1 VILTTLLRPPGAPPE
16 EEAERAVQPDRRV
29 MPRMHERVRRH
40 ERALAV
46 GLVASVL
53 IHILFVRLSP
63 LIIRYLEPGIVYYVP
78 TPIFVPQQGMRVVDV
93 VVVEGPVVEPVQEP
107 EPQPEETPTAAE
119 VEPTPYV
126 SAAERLRPRVG
137 DWRLWLVPPILRRS
151 DLTSAERAA
160 EVRARLYAI
169 LEAYDDS
176 MAAELARELERL
188 DWTIGEEGEEWGI
201 SPGKIHLG
209 GITLPLPLYFGL
221 DPAEARRREG
231 SIDEWNAIQRQAG
244 QGVIDDL
251 FEERVRAIRER
262 RAREEAERAAKPD
275 TTGGN

>member
-1 VILTTLLRPPGAPPE
+1 MILTTLLRPPGAPPE
-16 EEAERAVQPDRRV
+16 DETKRAVGPDRRV
-29 MPRMHERVRRH
+29 MPRVRERVRRH
-40 ERALAV
+40 ERAVAV
-46 GLVASVL
+46 GMIASVL
-53 IHILFVRLSP
+53 LHVLFVRLSP
-63 LIIRYLEPGIVYYVP
+63 LIIRYLEPDIVYYVP
-78 TPIFVPQQGMRVVDV
+78 TPIVMPEQGMRVVDV
-93 VVVEGPVVEPVQEP
+93 VVVEGPVIEPVREP
-107 EPQPEETPTAAE
+107 EPEQTPTVEE

-137 DWRLWLVPPILRRS
+137 DWRLWLVPPIMRRT
-151 DLTSAERAA
+151 DLTEAERLA

-176 MAAELARELERL
+176 LAAELAREIERL

-221 DPAEARRREG
+221 DPAEQRRRQG
-231 SIDEWNAIQRQAG
+231 SIDDWNAIRRQAG
-244 QGVIDDL
+244 QGAINEL
-251 FEERVRAIRER
+251 FDERIRAIRER
-262 RAREEAERAAKPD
+262 KAREEAEQAAKKD

>member
-1 VILTTLLRPPGAPPE
+1 MRPPGAPPE
-16 EEAERAVQPDRRV
+16 EEAKRAVQPDRRV
-29 MPRMHERVRRH
+29 MPEMRERVRRH
-40 ERALAV
+40 ERAVAV
-46 GLVASVL
+46 GLIASVL

-63 LIIRYLEPGIVYYVP
+63 LIIRYLEPDIVYYVP
-78 TPIFVPQQGMRVVDV
+78 TQVVMPEQGMRVVDV
-93 VVVEGPVVEPVQEP
+93 VVVEGPVVEPVLQPEP
-107 EPQPEETPTAAE
+107 EELPTEAE
-119 VEPTPYV
+119 VEPTPFV

-137 DWRLWLVPPILRRS
+137 DWRLWLVPRILRRT
-151 DLTSAERAA
+151 DLTQAERVA

-176 MAAELARELERL
+176 MAAELAREMERL

-221 DPAEARRREG
+221 DPAEARRRQG

-244 QGVIDDL
+244 QGAIDEAFD
-251 FEERVRAIRER
+251 ERIRAIRER
-262 RAREEAERAAKPD
+262 IAREEAARAAKKD

>member
-1 VILTTLLRPPGAPPE
+1 MILTTLLRPPGAPPE
-16 EEAERAVQPDRRV
+16 KEAGRAVGPDRRV
-29 MPRMHERVRRH
+29 MPQMRARVRRH
-40 ERALAV
+40 ERAVAV
-46 GLVASVL
+46 GLIVSVL
-53 IHILFVRLSP
+53 IHVLFVRLSP
-63 LIIRYLEPGIVYYVP
+63 LIIRYLEPNVVYYVP
-78 TPIFVPQQGMRVVDV
+78 TPIVVPEQGMRVIDLVE
-93 VVVEGPVVEPVQEP
+93 VEGPVVEPVPEP
-107 EPQPEETPTAAE
+107 EPQETPTVEE

-137 DWRLWLVPPILRRS
+137 DWRLWLVPPIMRRTN
-151 DLTSAERAA
+151 LTEAERLA

-209 GITLPLPLYFGL
+209 GITLPLPLYLGL
-221 DPAEARRREG
+221 DPAEARRRQG

-244 QGVIDDL
+244 QGAIDDL
-251 FEERVRAIRER
+251 FDERIRAIRER
-262 RAREEAERAAKPD
+262 KAREEAGRAAKKD
-275 TTGGN
+275 TTGAN

>member
-1 VILTTLLRPPGAPPE
+1 MILTTLMRPPGAPPE
-16 EEAERAVQPDRRV
+16 EEAKRAAQPDRRV
-29 MPRMHERVRRH
+29 MPEVRERVRRH
-40 ERALAV
+40 ERAVAV
-46 GLVASVL
+46 GLIASVL

-63 LIIRYLEPGIVYYVP
+63 LIIRYLEPDIVFYVP
-78 TPIFVPQQGMRVVDV
+78 TPVVMPEQGMRVVDV
-93 VVVEGPVVEPVQEP
+93 VVVEGPVVEPVLQPEP
-107 EPQPEETPTAAE
+107 EELPTEAE
-119 VEPTPYV
+119 VEPTPFV

-137 DWRLWLVPPILRRS
+137 DWRLWIVPRILRRT
-151 DLTSAERAA
+151 DLTPAERAA

-221 DPAEARRREG
+221 DPAEARRRQG
-231 SIDEWNAIQRQAG
+231 GVDEWNAIQRQAG
-244 QGVIDDL
+244 QGAIDEAFD
-251 FEERVRAIRER
+251 ERIRAIRER
-262 RAREEAERAAKPD
+262 RAREEAARAAKKD

>member
-16 EEAERAVQPDRRV
+16 EGAKRAVQPDRRV
-29 MPRMHERVRRH
+29 MPEMRERVRRH
-40 ERALAV
+40 ERAVAV
-46 GLVASVL
+46 GLIASVL
-53 IHILFVRLSP
+53 IHLLFVRLSP
-63 LIIRYLEPGIVYYVP
+63 LIIRYLEPVIVYYVP
-78 TPIFVPQQGMRVVDV
+78 TQVVMPEQGMRVVEV
-93 VVVEGPVVEPVQEP
+93 VVVEGPVVEPAQEP
-107 EPQPEETPTAAE
+107 EPEELPTEVE
-119 VEPTPYV
+119 VEPTPFV

-137 DWRLWLVPPILRRS
+137 DWRLWLVPPIMRRT
-151 DLTSAERAA
+151 DLTPAERAA

-221 DPAEARRREG
+221 DPAEARRRQG
-231 SIDEWNAIQRQAG
+231 SVDEWSAIQRQAG
-244 QGVIDDL
+244 QGAIDEA

-262 RAREEAERAAKPD
+262 RAREAAERAAKKD